1 MAKANRN
8 NITPISPQKGSLQK
22 GRPKLFDTFVI
33 IRPIRFY
40 CPEFDV
46 MTQGDDPD
54 DAIANL
60 KEAVRGYI
68 KAIGIKKAFKEYRKL
83 IRETLE
89 VSVG

>member
-1 MAKANRN
+1 MHRLQLTAELIADPRN
-8 NITPISPQKGSLQK
+8 GGYT
-22 GRPKLFDTFVI
+22 V
-33 IRPIRFY
+33 Y

-54 DAIANL
+54 DALANL

-68 KAIGIKKAFKEYRKL
+68 KTVGIKKAFKEYRKL

-89 VSVG
+89 VSVA